1 MAGLWAQGPVE
12 AVTTPSFREMPGAS
26 PKGQNAV
33 GPQQRTLSM
42 GLMVERNNRHD
53 LPSEWR
59 PRVRALEAE
68 FAVAETP
75 GCRRGRHLPRY
86 LHRVPGTP
94 SLPATSRGHGQ
105 DWGCSCITLCFPRHC
120 PPCPRWA

>member
-42 GLMVERNNRHD
+42 GLMVERNATAMTCPLSGD
-53 LPSEWR
+53 PACGLWK
-59 PRVRALEAE
+59 L
-68 FAVAETP
+68 
-75 GCRRGRHLPRY
+75 
-86 LHRVPGTP
+86 
-94 SLPATSRGHGQ
+94 SLQ
-105 DWGCSCITLCFPRHC
+105 
-120 PPCPRWA
+120 